1 MKSGW
6 MEDIKYSYAIVH
18 ISVHLA
24 LAGLLYFAVQPDLT
38 LDFTKLFL
46 IGLGTVAVDLDHVL
60 LWKERGIKGYL
71 RLRTLVEYGKP
82 RRYKFHN
89 LLFLFSAFGG
99 SLLILVYEYFF
110 IGLFFAAV
118 ALHLLWDFLEDMVI
132 FKMGYG
138 HWI

>member
-1 MKSGW
+1 
-6 MEDIKYSYAIVH
+6 MEDVKYSYAIVH
-18 ISVHLA
+18 ISVHLV

-38 LDFTKLFL
+38 LDFTRLFL
-46 IGLGTVAVDLDHVL
+46 IGLGTAVVDLDHVL

-110 IGLFFAAV
+110 IGLFFGAV
-118 ALHLLWDFLEDMVI
+118 TLHLLWDFLEDMVI

>member
-1 MKSGW
+1 
-6 MEDIKYSYAIVH
+6 MEDVKYGYVIVH

-38 LDFTKLFL
+38 LDFTRLFL

-99 SLLILVYEYFF
+99 SLLMLVYEYFF